1 MEERPGSVKRENS
14 AVRLSATAKQKNHEH
29 DDEDE
34 NDRSDADIHE
44 RASDVRFRLPPGLAT
59 AVCRP
64 GLYPPK

>member
-1 MEERPGSVKRENS
+1 MEERPGSVEQ
-14 AVRLSATAKQKNHEH
+14 AVRLSATAQQEDHEH

-44 RASDVRFRLPPGLAT
+44 HASGLRFRLPPGPAT

-64 GLYPPK
+64 GFYPHK